1 MTKFIGLRS
10 KMYGYEYLEASE
22 IKFKCLAKGINKTTK
37 NEFNSESYE
46 KCLSQKKV
54 IHKAMF
60 NLVHK
65 KHKIYLNELIKI
77 GLSPFDDKRYICK
90 DGNDNLPYGI

>member
-10 KMYGYEYLEASE
+10 KMYCYEYLEASE

-46 KCLSQKKV
+46 K
-54 IHKAMF
+54 MF
-60 NLVHK
+60 ISKESN
-65 KHKIYLNELIKI
+65 
-77 GLSPFDDKRYICK
+77 S
-90 DGNDNLPYGI
+90 